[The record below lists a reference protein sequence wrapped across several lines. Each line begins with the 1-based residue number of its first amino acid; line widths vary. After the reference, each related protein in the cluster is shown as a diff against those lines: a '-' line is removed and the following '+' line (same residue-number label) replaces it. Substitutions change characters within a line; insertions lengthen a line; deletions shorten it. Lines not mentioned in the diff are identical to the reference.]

1 MRCNEWTIVSL
12 ISLSASLAG
21 CSPDDSFSFNPEDKI
36 NAAVPVSQMVIA
48 SKAALLDQV
57 TDRQRKEIETE
68 YSSRLKLRALTCAK
82 GYSPSWYVS
91 KNEVKKNLSNVSCF
105 TNTDAETER
114 WLGMRRI
121 GLLASKPAL
130 RPIPAQAPAFIIGD
144 TYIQSIAFADNAG
157 VALLGT
163 QKSLQIVDIETNK
176 PIFEE
181 PKTTSQVGQLS
192 ANARLY
198 SSGSDGRTRVRDSE
212 TGAALLEL
220 SSVHVHQF
228 QWLDNSA
235 AMYRKADT
243 GKLFIIDFASGKE
256 VEVQGLQSGATR
268 LARVP
273 GADNQ
278 YVLGNQRSV
287 AKIELLRTGQE
298 PAVKLVQEKPIT
310 NGSWSSNT
318 SGATADGVRFFGV
331 NPYSGLTLLSL
342 ETLDAET
349 IVFDPFR
356 VQTAI
361 TTPDPNQLILAG
373 YTGGGQGVGH
383 YLYSINERT
392 MTKLDKTKLLSDRF
406 VYIPSLKKHA
416 VIADSKVA
424 ILGSLPLEQP
434 VALDK
439 FLSAAMD
446 EANQR
451 KLEAAQKLEEMQQQ
465 AAAYGIAARGFP
477 TPSASATP
485 AAPVA
490 YSAPS
495 PSAYPAP
502 TGPIAALAKS
512 AQMEAVGVYQGANG
526 QARGGDRTGDVQVR
540 VRRSARPIVLILSS
554 YERVRWNLVME
565 PGAQLSAVLV
575 SGYYPSQVIGAG
587 SARVVTSGSTYAYK
601 NGSSEYAALE
611 RDVLRLTGK
620 RIDIF
625 QGRYEGISF
634 SVGG

>member
-1 MRCNEWTIVSL
+1 
-12 ISLSASLAG
+12 
-21 CSPDDSFSFNPEDKI
+21 
-36 NAAVPVSQMVIA
+36 
-48 SKAALLDQV
+48 
-57 TDRQRKEIETE
+57 
-68 YSSRLKLRALTCAK
+68 
-82 GYSPSWYVS
+82 
-91 KNEVKKNLSNVSCF
+91 
-105 TNTDAETER
+105 
-114 WLGMRRI
+114 
-121 GLLASKPAL
+121 
-130 RPIPAQAPAFIIGD
+130 
-144 TYIQSIAFADNAG
+144 
-157 VALLGT
+157 
-163 QKSLQIVDIETNK
+163 
-176 PIFEE
+176 
-181 PKTTSQVGQLS
+181 
-192 ANARLY
+192 
-198 SSGSDGRTRVRDSE
+198 
-212 TGAALLEL
+212 
-220 SSVHVHQF
+220 
-228 QWLDNSA
+228 
-235 AMYRKADT
+235 
-243 GKLFIIDFASGKE
+243 
-256 VEVQGLQSGATR
+256 
-268 LARVP
+268 
-273 GADNQ
+273 
-278 YVLGNQRSV
+278 
-287 AKIELLRTGQE
+287 
-298 PAVKLVQEKPIT
+298 
-310 NGSWSSNT
+310 
-318 SGATADGVRFFGV
+318 
-331 NPYSGLTLLSL
+331 
-342 ETLDAET
+342 
-349 IVFDPFR
+349 
-356 VQTAI
+356 
-361 TTPDPNQLILAG
+361 
-373 YTGGGQGVGH
+373 
-383 YLYSINERT
+383 
-392 MTKLDKTKLLSDRF
+392 LLSDRF

-512 AQMEAVGVYQGANG
+512 AQMEAVDVYQGANG